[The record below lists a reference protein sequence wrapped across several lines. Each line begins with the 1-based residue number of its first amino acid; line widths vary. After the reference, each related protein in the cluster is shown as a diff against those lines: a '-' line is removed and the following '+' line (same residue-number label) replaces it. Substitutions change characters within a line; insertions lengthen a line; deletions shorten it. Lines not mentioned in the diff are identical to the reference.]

1 LIAAAYRHAE
11 GEGEMPRE
19 LELLRYIDRFGLGVL
34 GRAPGAGELR
44 RMAMAERTVKAYQA
58 LHQSENWAA
67 WAEKNTGDAKL
78 LEIGASY
85 GE

>member
-1 LIAAAYRHAE
+1 
-11 GEGEMPRE
+11 MPRE

-44 RMAMAERTVKAYQA
+44 RISMAERVVMAHKAM
-58 LHQSENWAA
+58 HQSENWAA
-67 WAEKNTGDAKL
+67 WAEKHPSDAKL
-78 LEIGASY
+78 LEIGAELTN